1 MEKALNQ
8 LPDDVDLLK
17 SLLADQAIKLDE
29 AATQKQQLLA
39 RNEQLQTDKQT
50 VVQKNQHLEAQVLT
64 LREQLNLAIA
74 RRYAASSE
82 KISPDQ
88 YLLFDEAETD
98 TEIELENDE
107 VIVPA
112 HTRKK
117 GGRKKLPETLP
128 RVEVVHELSDE
139 ERICPHDG
147 ATLAEIGAVTSE
159 QLDIIPAKIQVI
171 RHIRKQYAC
180 KCGQCIKTAGLPR
193 QPIPKSMASPGLLA
207 HIAVSKYQDALPL
220 YRQET
225 ILRRI
230 GVDIPRVTLANWMIQ
245 VGVLIQPLI
254 NLLRDRLLEYD
265 IIQMDETTV
274 QVLKEPDK
282 QAQSKSYIWLQRGG
296 PPDQPVV
303 LYDYDPGRSAEV
315 PKRLLGDF
323 KGYLQADAYAGYN
336 AVVAANG
343 LTRIGCMAH
352 ARRKFT
358 DAVKAQGKSRK
369 QGEAHRGLL
378 LIRKLYRIER
388 QARKL
393 EPPERYARR
402 QKRSRPIL
410 DEIRKWLEKTLPQIP
425 PSSAAGQALNY
436 LHNEW
441 DQLIRYLDDG
451 RLEIDNNLAE
461 NAIRPFVIGR
471 RNWLFSTSVKGVKAS
486 ANLYSLIEC
495 AKINGLEPY
504 AYLRYVF
511 TELPKAGTVEAIEA
525 LLPGDL
531 KKEQIMAG

>member
-1 MEKALNQ
+1 MEKASDQ

-17 SLLADQAIKLDE
+17 SLLAEQAVKLDE

-39 RNEQLQTDKQT
+39 RNEQLSNQ
-50 VVQKNQHLEAQVLT
+50 NQHYKAQVLT
-64 LREQLNLAIA
+64 LKEQLHLAIA

-98 TEIELENDE
+98 SEIDWEDDV

-117 GGRKKLPETLP
+117 GGRKKLPDSLP
-128 RVEVVHELSDE
+128 RVDVIHELSAE

-180 KCGQCIKTAGLPR
+180 QCGQCIKTAGLPK

-207 HIAVSKYQDALPL
+207 HIVVSKYQDALPL

-245 VGVLIQPLI
+245 VGILIQPLI

-282 QAQSKSYIWLQRGG
+282 KAQSKSYIWLQRGG
-296 PPDQPVV
+296 PPDKPVV
-303 LYDYDPGRSAEV
+303 LYDYDPGRGAEV

-323 KGYLQADAYAGYN
+323 KGYLQVDGYDGYN

-343 LTRIGCMAH
+343 LTRLGCMAH

-358 DAVKAQGKSRK
+358 DAIKAQGKSKKR
-369 QGEAHRGLL
+369 GEAHRGLL
-378 LIRKLYRIER
+378 LIKKLYRIER

-393 EPPERYARR
+393 EPQERYARR
-402 QKRSRPIL
+402 QKCSRPIL
-410 DEIRKWLEKTLPQIP
+410 DEIYKWLEKTLPQIP
-425 PSSAAGQALNY
+425 PSSATGQALNY

-441 DQLIRYLDDG
+441 EHLIHYLDDG

-504 AYLRYVF
+504 AYLRHVF

-531 KKEQIMAG
+531 EKDQIKAG